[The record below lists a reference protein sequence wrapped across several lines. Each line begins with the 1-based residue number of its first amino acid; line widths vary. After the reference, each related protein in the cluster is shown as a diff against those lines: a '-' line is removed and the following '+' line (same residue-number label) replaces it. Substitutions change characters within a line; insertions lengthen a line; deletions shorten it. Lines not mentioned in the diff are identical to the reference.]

1 MNFKQVLVTD
11 KVASSFF
18 AIAEKEGMLYSR
30 NGEEVPVRKVSAALR
45 QRILSLIVLFDK
57 VLVHDFAEGTFR
69 IPDLEIDGIIEVKSA
84 DEPLRSISP
93 LSTKW
98 SKGYHGPRDRP
109 PKPLLKSLRLMEEY
123 RHLIISRLSSHRSEF
138 NKTIAKSMG
147 YSYRRYLEEFLAYA
161 TAYARGD
168 DKTLSNHPLG
178 RIFGNKQL
186 KYIKEELFDYSSLD
200 NGLSPTNATLL
211 MASVFANEIAV
222 IIDLSR
228 SMGVGVATEDYGQGL
243 RSAVRID
250 DKELDTELASKH
262 YLTIRSIVAEQKGM
276 MPQIEGIRHALKFR
290 SDPYLKAMR
299 SELCRINESIMK
311 GDRDIVVEA
320 LNEFNK
326 ASSFLSR
333 SKNLNKALKFLTFVS
348 VPVSVIEALFGA
360 PPVAGLSVA
369 SLSACGMQVSNS
381 LAKKGEWILFG
392 G

>member
-11 KVASSFF
+11 KVALSFF
-18 AIAEKEGMLYSR
+18 AMAEKEGMLYSR

-57 VLVHDFAEGTFR
+57 VLIHDFTEGTFR
-69 IPDLEIDGIIEVKSA
+69 IPDLEIDGIVDVKA
-84 DEPLRSISP
+84 VGEPLRTISP
-93 LSTKW
+93 LSIKW
-98 SKGYHGPRDRP
+98 KQGYHGPRDRP

-123 RHLIISRLSSHRSEF
+123 RHLIISRLSAHRDEF
-138 NKTIAKSMG
+138 NKAVAKSLG
-147 YSYRRYLEEFLAYA
+147 YSYQRYLEEFLEYA

-168 DKTLSNHPLG
+168 DKILSNHPL
-178 RIFGNKQL
+178 REIFGNKQL
-186 KYIKEELFDYSSLD
+186 KFIKEELFDFSSKD
-200 NGLSPTNATLL
+200 SLSPTNATLL
-211 MASVFANEIAV
+211 MAAVFANEIAV

-250 DKELDTELASKH
+250 DKKLETELASKH

-276 MPQIEGIRHALKFR
+276 MPQIEGIQHALKLR

-311 GDRDIVVEA
+311 GDRDIMVEA
-320 LNEFNK
+320 LKEFNK

-333 SKNLNKALKFLTFVS
+333 REKLNKALKFLTFIA
-348 VPVSVIEALFGA
+348 VPVTVIEAIFGA
-360 PPVAGLSVA
+360 PPVTGLSIA
-369 SLSACGMQVSNS
+369 SLSACGMQVSNR
-381 LAKKGEWILFG
+381 LAQKGEWILFG